1 MNEDNKPKTKFKE
14 FTFTKLM
21 TCGRCGTGITAQEKS
36 KNRSDGSIRTYV
48 YYSCTRHKARHCTN
62 PYLREDYL
70 IIQLEEII
78 NDLEINQLGARHII
92 DREIER
98 HNKLR
103 SSVLGIKDDKKVKE
117 KEVDIRM
124 YAKYLLKEGT
134 IYEKR
139 ELLEQLR
146 NKIMLNDKKIC
157 IG

>member
-1 MNEDNKPKTKFKE
+1 M
-14 FTFTKLM
+14 
-21 TCGRCGTGITAQEKS
+21 
-36 KNRSDGSIRTYV
+36 
-48 YYSCTRHKARHCTN
+48 
-62 PYLREDYL
+62 REDYL
-70 IIQLEEII
+70 ITQLEEII
-78 NDLEINQLGARHII
+78 DKLDINQLGARSII

-103 SSVLGIKDDKKVKE
+103 SSVLGIKDDKNVKE

-146 NKIMLNDKKIC
+146 NKIILNDKIIKLEKE
-157 IG
+157 